1 MIYSE
6 EYMEHIEYTFAAFC
20 KVVLCNAAISAC
32 RDIGRKQKQE
42 ILLGYLMEEKDCK
55 PSTTDCYF
63 QIQEQPTEFVAYG
76 KVIEIENER

>member
-1 MIYSE
+1 
-6 EYMEHIEYTFAAFC
+6 
-20 KVVLCNAAISAC
+20 
-32 RDIGRKQKQE
+32 
-42 ILLGYLMEEKDCK
+42 MEEKDCK

>member
-1 MIYSE
+1 
-6 EYMEHIEYTFAAFC
+6 
-20 KVVLCNAAISAC
+20 
-32 RDIGRKQKQE
+32 
-42 ILLGYLMEEKDCK
+42 MEEKDSK